1 MFDKKGYIENFDY
14 EEFKRMKTEFI
25 NLQEENKK
33 LKSQNKK
40 LQDKIDLVESIKRG
54 LNALFEDERK

>member
-40 LQDKIDLVESIKRG
+40 LQDKIDL
-54 LNALFEDERK
+54 LNLLKEA